1 MGNNL
6 TRVSEENARSFIEDI
21 LSVRQGT
28 PHLISQFFHGVIEYL
43 KEKRQPYDRSK

>member
-6 TRVSEENARSFIEDI
+6 TKVSDENAKSFIEDI

-28 PHLISQFFHGVIEYL
+28 PHLIGKFLHGVIEYL
-43 KEKRQPYDRSK
+43 KEK